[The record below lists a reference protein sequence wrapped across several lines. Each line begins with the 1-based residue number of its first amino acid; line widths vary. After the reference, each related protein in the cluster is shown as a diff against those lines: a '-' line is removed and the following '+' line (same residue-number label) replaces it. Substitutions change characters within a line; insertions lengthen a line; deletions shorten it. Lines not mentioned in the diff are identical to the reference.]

1 MGTKMDLGG
10 EDIVADPVP
19 QNSLG
24 IEPPAPPEQLSGVAV
39 VIIIA
44 VGVQTFIMLF
54 IFAKRQIMRFT
65 IRSRRGPHVSVG
77 QGGIK
82 AFRREIDRRLDYASH
97 IRYEPKVGRAGVSEN
112 LAHQHRI
119 VAVDKI
125 AELDDII
132 ARYDLQYVRP
142 AGASI
147 RSFLIECLAGPLVG
161 LDPKHVHRFCDMY
174 EHARHSYRQFGNV
187 ELHNYLN
194 LLDELKS
201 LVSRN
206 TENKP
211 SSPKKNSTPAQ
222 KAT

>member
-1 MGTKMDLGG
+1 M
-10 EDIVADPVP
+10 
-19 QNSLG
+19 
-24 IEPPAPPEQLSGVAV
+24 
-39 VIIIA
+39 
-44 VGVQTFIMLF
+44 
-54 IFAKRQIMRFT
+54 
-65 IRSRRGPHVSVG
+65 
-77 QGGIK
+77 
-82 AFRREIDRRLDYASH
+82 
-97 IRYEPKVGRAGVSEN
+97 
-112 LAHQHRI
+112 
-119 VAVDKI
+119 DKI

-211 SSPKKNSTPAQ
+211 SSPKKNSTPQHKKPLNRPKRKIASTYSTVSKIIISVVSDFLFVSLPLLAAAALQ
-222 KAT
+222 WLCTETHQLCSWQQLMIATWITVHRCKGCGGQEGIVVINIC